1 VSVPDAGAVAEL
13 VRLPAVLSVPGDVL
27 VGAAVTGQ
35 MRDVPRTA
43 GLVAASSCLYL
54 AGMALNDYADREVD
68 ALERPGR
75 PIPSGRVT
83 PAFALGL
90 AAALTA
96 GGAAFAIA
104 ADGPRALKVVAP
116 LALAVWGYDLALKP
130 TLAATPSMSA
140 CRGLDVVMG
149 AGAHGAAQALPA
161 AAVVAAHTAVV
172 TEVSRRE
179 VEGGSAAV
187 ATRALIATGAV
198 AAASAALS
206 VARSRGP
213 VGRTAALALAGAYT
227 VVVGRAHA
235 DAIGD
240 PSPERLQRAVG
251 VGILGLIPLE
261 AGLLAGAGALAPAA
275 AVAALWPVARKLA
288 RKRAVT

>member
-1 VSVPDAGAVAEL
+1 MAVPDAGTVAEL

-68 ALERPGR
+68 AVERPGR

-116 LALAVWGYDLALKP
+116 LAVAVWGYDLALKP

-149 AGAHGAAQALPA
+149 AGAHGAARALPA

-227 VVVGRAHA
+227 AVVGRAHA
-235 DAIGD
+235 EAIAD

-275 AVAALWPVARKLA
+275 AVASLWPVARKLA

>member
-1 VSVPDAGAVAEL
+1 MSVPEAAALAEL

-27 VGAAVTGQ
+27 VGAAVSGQ
-35 MRDVPRTA
+35 VSDVPRTA

-68 ALERPGR
+68 AVERPGR
-75 PIPSGRVT
+75 PIPSGRVS
-83 PAFALGL
+83 PSFALGL
-90 AAALTA
+90 AAGLTLS
-96 GGAAFAIA
+96 GAAFAVA
-104 ADGPRALKVVAP
+104 ADGPRALKVVGP
-116 LALAVWGYDLALKP
+116 LAAAVWGYDLALKP
-130 TLAATPSMSA
+130 TSAATPSMSA

-149 AGAHGAAQALPA
+149 AGAHGAARALPA

-179 VEGGSAAV
+179 VEGATAAL

-198 AAASAALS
+198 AFASAAMSL
-206 VARSRGP
+206 AHARGP
-213 VGRTAALALAGAYT
+213 AGRAAALGLVGAYAA
-227 VVVGRAHA
+227 VVGRAHA
-235 DAIGD
+235 EAISD

-251 VGILGLIPLE
+251 TGILGLIPLE
-261 AGLLAGAGALAPAA
+261 AGLLAGAGALGPAA
-275 AVAALWPVARKLA
+275 AIAALWPVARKLA